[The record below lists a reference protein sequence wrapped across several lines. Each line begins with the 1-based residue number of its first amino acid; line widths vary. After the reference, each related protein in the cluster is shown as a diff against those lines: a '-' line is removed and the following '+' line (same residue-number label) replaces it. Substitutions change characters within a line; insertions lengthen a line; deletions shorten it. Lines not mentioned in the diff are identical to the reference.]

1 MDKAS
6 KVEATFYGLLKRVFQ
21 EEKKQIDL
29 SNASNIR
36 ALLLVLCNSRE
47 RRDRIFDE
55 YGNVRQNI
63 SIFINGRNILFLKGL
78 ETELNAGDSVAI
90 FESMAGGRRKAWS
103 KIATDRMQEGMT
115 LRMNNC
121 LKKGLL

>member
-47 RRDRIFDE
+47 RHDRIFDE
-55 YGNVRQNI
+55 YDNVRQNI
-63 SIFINGRNILFLKGL
+63 SIFINGRNILFIKGL

-90 FESMAGGRRKAWS
+90 FPPMAGG
-103 KIATDRMQEGMT
+103 
-115 LRMNNC
+115 
-121 LKKGLL
+121 

>member
-36 ALLLVLCNSRE
+36 ALLLAMCNSRE
-47 RRDRIFDE
+47 RRDRIFDG

-63 SIFINGRNILFLKGL
+63 SVFINGRNILFLKGL

-90 FESMAGGRRKAWS
+90 FPPMAGG
-103 KIATDRMQEGMT
+103 
-115 LRMNNC
+115 
-121 LKKGLL
+121 

>member
-6 KVEATFYGLLKRVFQ
+6 KVEAAFYGLLKRVFQ

-36 ALLLVLCNSRE
+36 TLLLVLCNSRE

-55 YGNVRQNI
+55 HGNVRQNI
-63 SIFINGRNILFLKGL
+63 SIFINGRNILFIKGL

-90 FESMAGGRRKAWS
+90 FPPMAGG
-103 KIATDRMQEGMT
+103 
-115 LRMNNC
+115 
-121 LKKGLL
+121 

>member
-21 EEKKQIDL
+21 DEKKQINL

-36 ALLLVLCNSRE
+36 ALLLILCNSRE

-90 FESMAGGRRKAWS
+90 FPPMAGG
-103 KIATDRMQEGMT
+103 
-115 LRMNNC
+115 
-121 LKKGLL
+121 

>member
-21 EEKKQIDL
+21 EEKNQIDL
-29 SNASNIR
+29 NNASNIR
-36 ALLLVLCNSRE
+36 ALLLAMCNSRE

-55 YGNVRQNI
+55 HGNVRQNI

-90 FESMAGGRRKAWS
+90 FPPMAGG
-103 KIATDRMQEGMT
+103 
-115 LRMNNC
+115 
-121 LKKGLL
+121 

>member
-21 EEKKQIDL
+21 DEKKQINL

-36 ALLLVLCNSRE
+36 ALLLILCNSRE
-47 RRDRIFDE
+47 RRDRIFAG

-63 SIFINGRNILFLKGL
+63 SVFINGRNILFLKGL
-78 ETELNAGDSVAI
+78 ETELNAADSVAI
-90 FESMAGGRRKAWS
+90 FPPMAGG
-103 KIATDRMQEGMT
+103 
-115 LRMNNC
+115 
-121 LKKGLL
+121 

>member
-21 EEKKQIDL
+21 EEKNQIDL
-29 SNASNIR
+29 NNASNIR
-36 ALLLVLCNSRE
+36 ALLLAMCNSRE
-47 RRDRIFDE
+47 RRDRIFDG

-63 SIFINGRNILFLKGL
+63 SVFINGRNILFLKGL

-90 FESMAGGRRKAWS
+90 FPPMAGG
-103 KIATDRMQEGMT
+103 
-115 LRMNNC
+115 
-121 LKKGLL
+121 

>member
-6 KVEATFYGLLKRVFQ
+6 KVETTFYGLLKRVFQ

-29 SNASNIR
+29 SNALNIR

-47 RRDRIFDE
+47 RHDRIFDE

-90 FESMAGGRRKAWS
+90 FPPMAGG
-103 KIATDRMQEGMT
+103 
-115 LRMNNC
+115 
-121 LKKGLL
+121 

>member
-36 ALLLVLCNSRE
+36 TLLLVLCNSRE

-55 YGNVRQNI
+55 HGNVRQNI

-90 FESMAGGRRKAWS
+90 FPPMAGG
-103 KIATDRMQEGMT
+103 
-115 LRMNNC
+115 
-121 LKKGLL
+121 

>member
-36 ALLLVLCNSRE
+36 ALLLILCNSRE

-63 SIFINGRNILFLKGL
+63 SVFINGRNILFLKGL

-90 FESMAGGRRKAWS
+90 FPPMAGG
-103 KIATDRMQEGMT
+103 
-115 LRMNNC
+115 
-121 LKKGLL
+121 

>member
-36 ALLLVLCNSRE
+36 ALLLILCNSRE

-90 FESMAGGRRKAWS
+90 FPPMAGG
-103 KIATDRMQEGMT
+103 
-115 LRMNNC
+115 
-121 LKKGLL
+121 

>member
-6 KVEATFYGLLKRVFQ
+6 KVEAAFYGLLKRVFQ

-36 ALLLVLCNSRE
+36 TLLLVLCNSRE

-55 YGNVRQNI
+55 HGNVRQNI

-90 FESMAGGRRKAWS
+90 FPPMAGG
-103 KIATDRMQEGMT
+103 
-115 LRMNNC
+115 
-121 LKKGLL
+121 

>member
-6 KVEATFYGLLKRVFQ
+6 KVGATFYGLLRRFFQ
-21 EEKKQIDL
+21 EEKRQIDL

-55 YGNVRQNI
+55 HGNVRQNI

-90 FESMAGGRRKAWS
+90 FPPMAGG
-103 KIATDRMQEGMT
+103 
-115 LRMNNC
+115 
-121 LKKGLL
+121 

>member
-6 KVEATFYGLLKRVFQ
+6 KVEATFYGHLKRVFQ
-21 EEKKQIDL
+21 EKKQIDL

-36 ALLLVLCNSRE
+36 ALLLVLCNSQE
-47 RRDRIFDE
+47 RHDRIFDE

-63 SIFINGRNILFLKGL
+63 IIFRNGRNILFLKGL

-90 FESMAGGRRKAWS
+90 FPPTAGG
-103 KIATDRMQEGMT
+103 
-115 LRMNNC
+115 
-121 LKKGLL
+121 

>member
-6 KVEATFYGLLKRVFQ
+6 KVEAAFYGLLKRVFQ

-36 ALLLVLCNSRE
+36 TLLLVLCNSRE

-55 YGNVRQNI
+55 HGNVRQNI
-63 SIFINGRNILFLKGL
+63 SIVINGRNIVFLKGL

-90 FESMAGGRRKAWS
+90 FPPMAGG
-103 KIATDRMQEGMT
+103 
-115 LRMNNC
+115 
-121 LKKGLL
+121 

>member
-21 EEKKQIDL
+21 DEKKQINL

-36 ALLLVLCNSRE
+36 ALLLILCNSRE

-63 SIFINGRNILFLKGL
+63 SIYINGRNI
-78 ETELNAGDSVAI
+78 
-90 FESMAGGRRKAWS
+90 
-103 KIATDRMQEGMT
+103 
-115 LRMNNC
+115 
-121 LKKGLL
+121 

>member
-6 KVEATFYGLLKRVFQ
+6 KVEANFYGLLKRVFQ

-47 RRDRIFDE
+47 RHDRIFDE
-55 YGNVRQNI
+55 HGDLRKNI
-63 SIFINGRNILFLKGL
+63 SIFRNGRNILFLKGL
-78 ETELNAGDSVAI
+78 ETELDAGDSVAI
-90 FESMAGGRRKAWS
+90 FPPTAGG
-103 KIATDRMQEGMT
+103 
-115 LRMNNC
+115 
-121 LKKGLL
+121 

>member
-1 MDKAS
+1 MDKTS
-6 KVEATFYGLLKRVFQ
+6 KVETTFYGLLKRVFQ

-29 SNASNIR
+29 SNAPNIR
-36 ALLLVLCNSRE
+36 ALLLVSCNSRE
-47 RRDRIFDE
+47 RHDRIFDE

-90 FESMAGGRRKAWS
+90 FPPMAGG
-103 KIATDRMQEGMT
+103 
-115 LRMNNC
+115 
-121 LKKGLL
+121 

>member
-6 KVEATFYGLLKRVFQ
+6 KVEANFYGLLKRVFQ

-36 ALLLVLCNSRE
+36 ALLLILCNSRE

-90 FESMAGGRRKAWS
+90 FPPMAGG
-103 KIATDRMQEGMT
+103 
-115 LRMNNC
+115 
-121 LKKGLL
+121 